1 MLVALPMFGDYYT
14 ADLVSASTQTNM
26 IGNQIDEFMRQG
38 SEKVTGAVLTL
49 VLALLLLGL
58 MFYYL
63 RRPAGPAPRRRG
75 MSWLRNPWGRP
86 RLLAVVDGRLHRL
99 VGAAGRDRDRV
110 RVQQGPLAD
119 DLAGLLVPLVHRVD
133 RAACSTI
140 RRCRERSSTR

>member
-1 MLVALPMFGDYYT
+1 MTLPLSVPGILAGTVLVALPMFGDYYT

-63 RRPAGPAPRRRG
+63 RQTRRAGAE
-75 MSWLRNPWGRP
+75 
-86 RLLAVVDGRLHRL
+86 AT
-99 VGAAGRDRDRV
+99 A
-110 RVQQGPLAD
+110 
-119 DLAGLLVPLVHRVD
+119 
-133 RAACSTI
+133 
-140 RRCRERSSTR
+140 